1 MPLIAAVEDYVFVVP
16 AVRQS
21 RPLSMNAM
29 HFNEI
34 V

>member
-1 MPLIAAVEDYVFVVP
+1 MPLIAAMDDHALVVP